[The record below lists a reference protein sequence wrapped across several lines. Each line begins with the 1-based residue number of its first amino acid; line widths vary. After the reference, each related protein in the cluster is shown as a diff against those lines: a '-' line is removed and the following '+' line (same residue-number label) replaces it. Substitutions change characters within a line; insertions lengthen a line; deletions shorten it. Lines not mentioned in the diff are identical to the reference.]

1 MPGPGARTPGS
12 ALGCCH
18 IPAFPALLQ
27 SCRLWALPDSSP
39 YLPPSF
45 LILSLPLPCPFLL
58 GGWGLG
64 YNWRAVWLWEGR
76 RSCTSERPEMAVS
89 GVCGQTVE
97 VGGKPVVQMVG
108 VG

>member
-1 MPGPGARTPGS
+1 M
-12 ALGCCH
+12 
-18 IPAFPALLQ
+18 
-27 SCRLWALPDSSP
+27 
-39 YLPPSF
+39 
-45 LILSLPLPCPFLL
+45 
-58 GGWGLG
+58 G

-97 VGGKPVVQMVG
+97 VGGKPVVQMVS